1 MVKIIFS
8 HAKSTLEGP
17 SSKKIHSLKS
27 ILGTTKSRKK
37 RRKKSWL
44 RYWKYYKLKI
54 LRLKENPQKIARGFA
69 AGVFAGCLPLM
80 GLQFIVSFL
89 LAILIRGNKLTALM
103 GTWISNPFTYVPL
116 FLLNFKVGKLIINLL
131 IHDYTVE
138 FSFDSGQ
145 KFTDL
150 GQEIMIAISLGS
162 IIVALCSSLI
172 AYQVILFLLKKWKKH
187 KNHHHHY

>member
-1 MVKIIFS
+1 MVKILFS
-8 HAKSTLEGP
+8 HAKNTIKSH
-17 SSKKIHSLKS
+17 SKKKTYILKS
-27 ILGTTKSRKK
+27 IFDRTRKRKK
-37 RRKKSWL
+37 RRKKSWQ
-44 RYWKYYKLKI
+44 RYWRYYKLKI

-80 GLQFIVSFL
+80 GLQFVVSLL
-89 LAILIRGNKLTALM
+89 LALLIKGNKITALM

-131 IHDYTVE
+131 ISDYDKE

-150 GQEIMIAISLGS
+150 GQEIMITISLGS
-162 IIVALCSSLI
+162 MIVAFCSSFI
-172 AYQVILFLLKKWKKH
+172 AYQLILFLLKKWKQR
-187 KNHHHHY
+187 